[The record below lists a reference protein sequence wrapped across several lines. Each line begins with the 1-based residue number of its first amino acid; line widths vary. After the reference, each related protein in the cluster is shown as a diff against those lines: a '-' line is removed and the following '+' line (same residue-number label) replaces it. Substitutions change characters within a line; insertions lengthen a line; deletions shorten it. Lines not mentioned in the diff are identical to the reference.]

1 MTNDIILYE
10 YFTAQKKLKN
20 NDKKTILKEAIQL
33 SNYIALNLIKHP
45 KIKELHIVRNKN
57 IEKIFN
63 KKIINHEVSEH
74 NSLKNILNNF
84 KPGTRLI
91 LVAPETQ
98 MISIKLHN
106 QLRKKFIL
114 LNSSLENI
122 RRFSSKLKAY
132 RNLEKKKISVVK
144 VEKKIDNK
152 NIFISKPTF
161 GAGSLDIK
169 ILEGKNLIMK
179 PKNRVIQ
186 KFHPGKKGSFVML
199 CSENNFEVLCCNEQ
213 IVDINKK
220 KISQT
225 GLIMGG
231 LESCRKEIEKI
242 GRQIY
247 ENFSGLFGYIGVDIL
262 LEENQWK
269 IIEINPRFTSSLIG
283 LEESY
288 GINSLQK
295 ISKLY
300 LENKL
305 SRTKNKLIKKLT
317 VKF

>member
-57 IEKIFN
+57 IKKIFN

-74 NSLKNILNNF
+74 KSLKNILDNF
-84 KPGTRLI
+84 EPGTRLI

-106 QLRKKFIL
+106 QLKKKFIL

-144 VEKKIDNK
+144 IEKKIDNQ
-152 NIFISKPTF
+152 NIYISKPTF

-169 ILEGKNLIMK
+169 IVKRKGLIIK

-186 KFHPGKKGSFVML
+186 KFYAGKKGSFVML

-231 LESCRKEIEKI
+231 LEPYRKEIEKI

-247 ENFSGLFGYIGVDIL
+247 ENFSGLFGFIGVDIL
-262 LEENQWK
+262 LEKNQWK
-269 IIEINPRFTSSLIG
+269 IIEINPRFTSSVIG
-283 LEESY
+283 LEKSY
-288 GINSLQK
+288 GRDSLQK
-295 ISKLY
+295 ITKLY
-300 LENKL
+300 IENKL
-305 SRTKNKLIKKLT
+305 NKTKNKLIKKFT
-317 VKF
+317 VRF

>member
-45 KIKELHIVRNKN
+45 KIKELHIVRNKS

-63 KKIINHEVSEH
+63 KKIITHEVSEN

-84 KPGTRLI
+84 KPGTKLI

-98 MISIKLHN
+98 MISIKLHI
-106 QLRKKFIL
+106 QLKKKFIL

-122 RRFSSKLKAY
+122 RRFSSKLKTF
-132 RNLEKKKISVVK
+132 RNLEKKRIGVVK
-144 VEKKIDNK
+144 IEKKMDNK
-152 NIFISKPTF
+152 NLYISKPTF

-169 ILEGKNLIMK
+169 IIKHKNLIMK
-179 PKNRVIQ
+179 SNNRVIQ
-186 KFHPGKKGSFVML
+186 KFYPGKKGSFVML

-213 IVDINKK
+213 IVNINEK

-231 LESCRKEIEKI
+231 LEPFRKEIEKI

-247 ENFSGLFGYIGVDIL
+247 ENFSGLFGYIGIDIL
-262 LEENQWK
+262 LEEDQWK

-283 LEESY
+283 LGKSY
-288 GINSLQK
+288 GRNSLQK
-295 ISKLY
+295 ITNLY

-305 SRTKNKLIKKLT
+305 NKTKNKLIKKLT

>member
-33 SNYIALNLIKHP
+33 SNNIALNLIKHP
-45 KIKELHIVRNKN
+45 KIKELHLVRNKN
-57 IEKIFN
+57 IKKIFN
-63 KKIINHEVSEH
+63 KKIINHEISEH
-74 NSLKNILNNF
+74 KSLKNILDNF

-98 MISIKLHN
+98 MISVKLHN
-106 QLRKKFIL
+106 QLKKKFIL

-144 VEKKIDNK
+144 IEKKIDNK
-152 NIFISKPTF
+152 NTYISKPTF

-169 ILEGKNLIMK
+169 IVESKNLIKK

-186 KFHPGKKGSFVML
+186 KFYPGKKGSFVML
-199 CSENNFEVLCCNEQ
+199 CSKNNFEVLCCNEQ

-231 LESCRKEIEKI
+231 LESYRKEIENI

-262 LEENQWK
+262 LEKNQWK
-269 IIEINPRFTSSLIG
+269 IIEINPRFTSSVIG
-283 LEESY
+283 LEKSY
-288 GINSLQK
+288 GRNSLKK
-295 ISKLY
+295 ITKLY

-305 SRTKNKLIKKLT
+305 DKTRNKLIKKFT

>member
-20 NDKKTILKEAIQL
+20 NEKITILKEAIQL

-74 NSLKNILNNF
+74 NSIKNILNNF

-98 MISIKLHN
+98 MISINLHN
-106 QLRKKFIL
+106 QLKKKFIL

-132 RNLEKKKISVVK
+132 RNLKKKKISVVK

-152 NIFISKPTF
+152 NIYISKPTF

-169 ILEGKNLIMK
+169 ILESKNLIMK

-199 CSENNFEVLCCNEQ
+199 CSENNFQVLCCNEQ

-231 LESCRKEIEKI
+231 LESYRKEIEKI

-305 SRTKNKLIKKLT
+305 NRTKNKLIKKFT

>member
-1 MTNDIILYE
+1 M
-10 YFTAQKKLKN
+10 
-20 NDKKTILKEAIQL
+20 
-33 SNYIALNLIKHP
+33 
-45 KIKELHIVRNKN
+45 KI
-57 IEKIFN
+57 
-63 KKIINHEVSEH
+63 
-74 NSLKNILNNF
+74 
-84 KPGTRLI
+84 
-91 LVAPETQ
+91 
-98 MISIKLHN
+98 
-106 QLRKKFIL
+106 
-114 LNSSLENI
+114 
-122 RRFSSKLKAY
+122 
-132 RNLEKKKISVVK
+132 
-144 VEKKIDNK
+144 EKKIDNQ
-152 NIFISKPTF
+152 NIYISKPTF

-169 ILEGKNLIMK
+169 ILDSKNLIMK
-179 PKNRVIQ
+179 TKNRVIQ

-231 LESCRKEIEKI
+231 LESYRKEIEKI

-305 SRTKNKLIKKLT
+305 NRTKNKLIKKFT

>member
-1 MTNDIILYE
+1 M
-10 YFTAQKKLKN
+10 
-20 NDKKTILKEAIQL
+20 
-33 SNYIALNLIKHP
+33 
-45 KIKELHIVRNKN
+45 
-57 IEKIFN
+57 
-63 KKIINHEVSEH
+63 
-74 NSLKNILNNF
+74 
-84 KPGTRLI
+84 
-91 LVAPETQ
+91 
-98 MISIKLHN
+98 
-106 QLRKKFIL
+106 
-114 LNSSLENI
+114 
-122 RRFSSKLKAY
+122 
-132 RNLEKKKISVVK
+132 K

-152 NIFISKPTF
+152 NIYISKPTF

-169 ILEGKNLIMK
+169 ILESKNLIMK

-199 CSENNFEVLCCNEQ
+199 CSENNFQVLCCNEQ

-231 LESCRKEIEKI
+231 LESYRKEIEKI

-305 SRTKNKLIKKLT
+305 NRTKNKLIKKFT